1 MEVSQNPTEVR
12 GKVSLFDEMMLL
24 ECLLPVVCTDLK
36 ARIDPIVTASDACE
50 SGGGATYAS
59 RLSRLGEEELE
70 RLMEEDFPEG
80 LSLADDFR
88 DMSQKIVVIDLFAG
102 VGGLERALQHAK
114 IKPWFVVAVESDAD
128 CRRCLRR
135 RFPGLELCTD
145 IRRINKRMVQDW
157 LRKIPDANGV
167 ICGGG
172 SPCQGLSRLS
182 ADRTHLED
190 PRSALFFEAVRVMD
204 LVKEVADA
212 EGMWN
217 IRFLENVVPDE
228 EDIRTMS
235 WALSMR
241 PLLVDSQHLSRARRA
256 SAFLGV
262 SAAGE
267 S

>member
-1 MEVSQNPTEVR
+1 M
-12 GKVSLFDEMMLL
+12 
-24 ECLLPVVCTDLK
+24 
-36 ARIDPIVTASDACE
+36 I
-50 SGGGATYAS
+50 
-59 RLSRLGEEELE
+59 
-70 RLMEEDFPEG
+70 
-80 LSLADDFR
+80 
-88 DMSQKIVVIDLFAG
+88 
-102 VGGLERALQHAK
+102 
-114 IKPWFVVAVESDAD
+114 
-128 CRRCLRR
+128 
-135 RFPGLELCTD
+135 
-145 IRRINKRMVQDW
+145 QDW

-235 WALSMR
+235 WGPVHETPFGGFPAFVQGT
-241 PLLVDSQHLSRARRA
+241 PA

-262 SAAGE
+262 GAAGE